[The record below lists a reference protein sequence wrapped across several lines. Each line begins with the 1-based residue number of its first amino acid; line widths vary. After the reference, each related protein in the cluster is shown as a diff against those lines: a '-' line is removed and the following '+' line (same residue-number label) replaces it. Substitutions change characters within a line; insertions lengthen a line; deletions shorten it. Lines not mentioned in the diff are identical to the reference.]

1 MKNDFKDEI
10 DIDSKQ
16 LEGLARFVPVDN
28 IGQVKGTVYDREI
41 NGTGSTGMKYDG
53 GKLLANILFEDFG
66 NALTGVMEIST
77 FGAKKYARNSWKT
90 VPDALQRYKDAM
102 VRHQLAMG
110 RGEVYDDESHMLHAA
125 HFAWNALA
133 TLELLIK
140 SGTPVNLNRIAT
152 PITGTDDIG
161 QYIPEIH

>member
-1 MKNDFKDEI
+1 MEDKTKE
-10 DIDSKQ
+10 
-16 LEGLARFVPVDN
+16 L
-28 IGQVKGTVYDREI
+28 
-41 NGTGSTGMKYDG
+41 GMKYDS

-110 RGEVYDDESHMLHAA
+110 RGEVYDDESHLLHAA

-152 PITGTDDIG
+152 PITGTGDIG